1 MFLDYY
7 ENVET
12 DKYIRSYFDSETL
25 RSVPMFT
32 QSIVRRFTKASSNVY
47 GKSLDIERIVDD
59 RYKEVTKGLNRKC
72 RQLEELNFLL
82 GNMCMRSRWDEGKE
96 QMQYDLVPFYHV
108 YFVDGMQDEP
118 KAILYPIQRSG
129 FGKLEKELYAFWSVG
144 MDGEQGYHFLID
156 SNGQM
161 YSVNEENLNPYK
173 NSKGESV

>member
-1 MFLDYY
+1 MIIPDLSLATIQDTIKRELDRIETARWQEIEMFLDYY

-47 GKSLDIERIVDD
+47 GKSLDIERITDD

-82 GNMCMRSRWDEGKE
+82 GNMCMR
-96 QMQYDLVPFYHV
+96 
-108 YFVDGMQDEP
+108 
-118 KAILYPIQRSG
+118 
-129 FGKLEKELYAFWSVG
+129 
-144 MDGEQGYHFLID
+144 
-156 SNGQM
+156 
-161 YSVNEENLNPYK
+161 
-173 NSKGESV
+173 